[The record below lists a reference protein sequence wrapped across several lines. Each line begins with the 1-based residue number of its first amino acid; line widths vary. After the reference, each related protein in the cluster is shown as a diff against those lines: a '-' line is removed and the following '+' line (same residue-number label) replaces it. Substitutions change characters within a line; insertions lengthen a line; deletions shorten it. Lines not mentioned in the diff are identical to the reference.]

1 MNCSSRFANRH
12 RPRDRPPQP
21 VESGRA
27 GMVFR
32 VVIEPYSGN
41 RACPPVQDR
50 PVKEKCAGMRLRGVT
65 RLHGVRR
72 FLFTASQP
80 SDGRVIFPHAAPT
93 SDRIRGRLLSRDGA
107 GCGRLSFSR
116 RLATVRLSDLMV
128 LIALIASILVAE
140 RMRERQVYWRAL
152 AAEAGNREPAYRN
165 FAAAADASTRMAADQ
180 RRAAMDAR
188 SREYWSHEEAT
199 QAARAAEL
207 TKKAEM
213 EISIR
218 RSYESRRW

>member
-1 MNCSSRFANRH
+1 MCRNAAPRCHTASRF
-12 RPRDRPPQP
+12 
-21 VESGRA
+21 
-27 GMVFR
+27 
-32 VVIEPYSGN
+32 
-41 RACPPVQDR
+41 
-50 PVKEKCAGMRLRGVT
+50 
-65 RLHGVRR
+65 RR

-80 SDGRVIFPHAAPT
+80 SDGRVIFPHALRRL
-93 SDRIRGRLLSRDGA
+93 RIEFEGVFYHVTAR
-107 GCGRLSFSR
+107 CGRLSFSR